1 MEKEEFFPS
10 MKLSKRAR
18 LFLIVFLGVMSAMAP
33 LSTDMY
39 LPALPVMS
47 QEFDISASLTQLTLT
62 MTMLGMAFGQM
73 LMGPVSDRYGRR
85 LPLLLGMILFTVAT
99 TGCFLAQDIKVFL
112 AFRLLQGMA
121 GASGIVIAR
130 AIARDVAE
138 GPELTRF
145 FAVLMLVN
153 GLAPILAPVIGG
165 QILVFSSWRGIFA
178 LLILVGLVQTGSTLI
193 YRETLPKQDRIKSIR
208 ASFSK
213 FPRMLRDRYFLGHC
227 LLQLFFFGS
236 FFSYIS
242 GSSFVFQNIYEVSP
256 QAYSLI
262 FGGIGVG
269 LFLMG
274 LVPARLAGRVD
285 DVKLLQGSI
294 VVPLISSVL
303 LLIGFLLQAPL
314 WLILP
319 VLFVTIVPLSVMS
332 TASFS
337 LALSRQGRNAGSA
350 SALLGFFQ
358 MLLGGCMMPV
368 VGIAGDHSALP
379 MSVIML
385 LGYIMSYLC
394 FSRLIAPGHR
404 AEKTEGR

>member
-1 MEKEEFFPS
+1 
-10 MKLSKRAR
+10 
-18 LFLIVFLGVMSAMAP
+18 MSAMAP

-47 QEFDISASLTQLTLT
+47 QEFGISASLTQLTLT

-165 QILVFSSWRGIFA
+165 QILAFSSWRGIFA

-193 YRETLPKQDRIKSIR
+193 YRETLPKQDRIRSIS

-213 FPRMLRDRYFLGHC
+213 FPKMLHDRYFLGHC

-242 GSSFVFQNIYEVSP
+242 GSSFVFQNIYQVSP
-256 QAYSLI
+256 QVYSLI
-262 FGGIGVG
+262 FGGIGIG

-274 LVPARLAGRVD
+274 LVPARLAGHVD
-285 DVKLLQGSI
+285 DVKLLKGSI

-303 LLIGFLLQAPL
+303 LLIGFMLQAPL